1 MSKRN
6 TRLAFRIADI
16 LARLNNGETL
26 HLAKLAEEYNV
37 CARTIR
43 RDMEERLLFL
53 ELKRDTNNGGFTL
66 APEMLGRFDSK
77 SIERYSRITGIKDLF
92 PTLDKNLLNT
102 IFRPSGQNN
111 FLVHGHK
118 YVVDEILSVNFPRLQ
133 RAIDEQR
140 IVTFRYRRKDALSNY
155 TVEPYKLLN
164 YNGIW
169 YLAARHAEKIKNFTL
184 NKITNLECTF
194 ENFTLDE
201 HLHESIK
208 KEESVWASEK
218 KFEVVL
224 KISADV
230 AEYFERRQLLNEQ
243 VIEKKMADGALI
255 VSTQISHKTEITPVV
270 RYWIPHLKIIAP
282 QNLQNELAQEI
293 KTWLDE

>member
-6 TRLAFRIADI
+6 TQLALRIADI
-16 LARLNNGETL
+16 LARLNSGETL
-26 HLAKLAEEYNV
+26 HLAKLAEEYDV
-37 CARTIR
+37 CKRTIR
-43 RDMEERLLFL
+43 RDIEERLLFL
-53 ELKRDTNNGGFTL
+53 ELQRDTKNGGYTL
-66 APEMLGRFDSK
+66 SPEMLGRFDSN
-77 SIERYSRITGIKDLF
+77 SIEHYSGLAGIKGLF
-92 PTLDKNLLNT
+92 PVLDKAMLNS
-102 IFRPSGQNN
+102 IFRPSGQHN

-118 YVVDEILSVNFPRLQ
+118 YVTDDMNSVNFPRLQ

-140 IVTFRYRRKDALSNY
+140 IVTFHYRRKDSLRHY
-155 TVEPYKLLN
+155 TVEPYKLIN

-184 NKITNLECTF
+184 SKITTLECTF
-194 ENFTLDE
+194 DHFNADE
-201 HLHESIK
+201 KLRQNIK
-208 KEESVWASEK
+208 QEESVWATEE

-224 KISADV
+224 KVSAEI

-243 VIEKKMADGALI
+243 IIEKKMADGGLI

-282 QNLQNELAQEI
+282 QSLQNELEQEI
-293 KTWLDE
+293 KIWLDE